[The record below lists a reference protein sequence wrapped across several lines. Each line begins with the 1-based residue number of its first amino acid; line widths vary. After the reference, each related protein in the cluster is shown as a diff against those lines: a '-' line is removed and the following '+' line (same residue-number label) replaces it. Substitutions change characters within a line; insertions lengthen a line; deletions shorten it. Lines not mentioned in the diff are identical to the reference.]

1 MADSV
6 NVKTEQVDDIPVL
19 LGQGKKIGMPE
30 LLDEHFMP
38 HGNWQGTSF
47 GWTTMI
53 WLAHILSEG
62 DHRLNQVEG
71 WVEKRPH
78 TLEIS
83 TGESVRAL
91 EWSDDRLGIVLDALA
106 DSENWK
112 AFETE
117 LNRRT
122 LRVYDLRAHR
132 VRVDS
137 TTASGYW
144 TVTEEGLFQHG
155 HSKDHRPDLPQ
166 LKVMLSALDPL
177 GMPVATQVVS
187 GERADDKLYIPA
199 IQQVSASLD
208 EHGLLYV
215 GDCKMA
221 ALGTR
226 AFIQNN
232 QDYYLCPLSEVQL
245 PSETLETYLRPVWSG
260 KQTLIPIERENAQG
274 QLEKIAEGYEQNVSL
289 SAEMDGQTITWAE
302 RGLIVRSFQYMRA
315 SREGLHNRLAKAQA
329 ELLELNEH
337 KQGKR
342 QIEDRASMQTA
353 AERILK
359 HYRVVGLLK
368 LNIVEL
374 QSTERH
380 IRAYG
385 DRPARTEIERTLTLL
400 TELDDQAVQEAER
413 WLGWRV
419 YATNQPQD
427 SLPLEKAI
435 LAYREEYLVERS
447 FGRLKGKPL
456 SLSPMYL
463 QSDERATGLIHL
475 LSIGLRIL
483 TLIEHQARQRLADL
497 NEKLS
502 GLYAGNPKRATDHP
516 TAEAMLQAFKGIYL
530 SVVILGDQVLYH
542 MTPFSEV
549 QGKILSLLDFSIN
562 IYSQLAHN
570 FPKPTAK
577 MTEP

>member
-530 SVVILGDQVLYH
+530 SVVILDDQVLYH
-542 MTPFSEV
+542 VTPFSEV

-562 IYSQLAHN
+562 IYSQL
-570 FPKPTAK
+570 
-577 MTEP
+577 

>member
-1 MADSV
+1 
-6 NVKTEQVDDIPVL
+6 
-19 LGQGKKIGMPE
+19 
-30 LLDEHFMP
+30 
-38 HGNWQGTSF
+38 
-47 GWTTMI
+47 
-53 WLAHILSEG
+53 
-62 DHRLNQVEG
+62 
-71 WVEKRPH
+71 
-78 TLEIS
+78 
-83 TGESVRAL
+83 
-91 EWSDDRLGIVLDALA
+91 
-106 DSENWK
+106 
-112 AFETE
+112 
-117 LNRRT
+117 
-122 LRVYDLRAHR
+122 
-132 VRVDS
+132 
-137 TTASGYW
+137 
-144 TVTEEGLFQHG
+144 
-155 HSKDHRPDLPQ
+155 
-166 LKVMLSALDPL
+166 
-177 GMPVATQVVS
+177 
-187 GERADDKLYIPA
+187 
-199 IQQVSASLD
+199 
-208 EHGLLYV
+208 
-215 GDCKMA
+215 MA

-302 RGLIVRSFQYMRA
+302 RSLIVRSFQYMRA

-530 SVVILGDQVLYH
+530 SVVILDDQVLYH
-542 MTPFSEV
+542 VTPFSEV

-562 IYSQLAHN
+562 IYSQL
-570 FPKPTAK
+570 
-577 MTEP
+577 

>member
-1 MADSV
+1 
-6 NVKTEQVDDIPVL
+6 
-19 LGQGKKIGMPE
+19 
-30 LLDEHFMP
+30 
-38 HGNWQGTSF
+38 
-47 GWTTMI
+47 
-53 WLAHILSEG
+53 
-62 DHRLNQVEG
+62 
-71 WVEKRPH
+71 
-78 TLEIS
+78 
-83 TGESVRAL
+83 VRAL

-166 LKVMLSALDPL
+166 LKVMLSALDPM

-530 SVVILGDQVLYH
+530 SVVILDDQVLYH
-542 MTPFSEV
+542 VTPFSEV

-562 IYSQLAHN
+562 IYSQL
-570 FPKPTAK
+570 
-577 MTEP
+577 